1 MKIAL
6 IGATGYVGTPLL
18 QELLQRGHQVTVLA
32 RQPEKLQA
40 QAGLTVVKADVY
52 DAAQVAQSVA
62 GHDAVISAFN
72 PGWAEAELYNQFLQ
86 GSRAI
91 LAGIKQAGVRRVL
104 IVGGAGSL
112 YVAPGV
118 QFIDTDAFPAEY
130 KAGASAAREVLR
142 WLPAETG
149 LDWSFVSP
157 PPLLVPGERSGNYR
171 LGGDDMW
178 PMVNGQPASITTA
191 DLAVAMVDEIEQ
203 ARHLQRRFTVA
214 A

>member
-40 QAGLTVVKADVY
+40 QAGLMVVKADVY
-52 DAAQVAQSVA
+52 DAAQVAQAVA

-72 PGWAEAELYNQFLQ
+72 PGWAEAALYDLFLQ

-91 LAGIKQAGVRRVL
+91 LAGIKQAGIKRVL

-178 PMVNGQPASITTA
+178 PMVNGQPATITTA

-203 ARHLQRRFTVA
+203 GRHLQRRFTVA